1 MGDHRQHDGTDL
13 DTLCGLYDGVRELR
27 AERDRLRDERDM
39 FRDQALPEAAGIMNE
54 LSTTLAETESER
66 DAWKATVTRMMEDEE
81 RLRTALDTERAQWI
95 KETRHAASRIGE
107 GVRELDR
114 LRAVVRKLVAEIGIE
129 IDGAFLKFA
138 YDEYSG
144 PNPLDPDELAA
155 YERALDESAEATD
168 E

>member
-1 MGDHRQHDGTDL
+1 VNDDHEHCAVCERRYATATAAADAAALAMGNMAAKCSALLVERD
-13 DTLCGLYDGVRELR
+13 ELR
-27 AERDRLRDERDM
+27 ATLDAERDRLRDELAVY
-39 FRDQALPEAAGIMNE
+39 RDQALPDAGRIMNG
-54 LSTTLAETESER
+54 LSTALADVE
-66 DAWKATVTRMMEDEE
+66 A
-81 RLRTALDTERAQWI
+81 
-95 KETRHAASRIGE
+95 
-107 GVRELDR
+107 ELDR

-155 YERALDESAEATD
+155 YERALDGSAEATD